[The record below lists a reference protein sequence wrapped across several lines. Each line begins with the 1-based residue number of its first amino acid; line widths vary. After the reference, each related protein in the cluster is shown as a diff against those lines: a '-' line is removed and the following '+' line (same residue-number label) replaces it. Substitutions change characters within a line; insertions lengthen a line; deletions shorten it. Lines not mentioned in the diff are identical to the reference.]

1 MKFGFVTC
9 VELGLACMEEIYRV
23 GGSLDLVITLPDDR
37 SRKKSGR
44 VYVDDFCAEHGVD
57 LVKVRHI
64 DNPESVEAIRNHDID
79 WLFIIGWSQI
89 AGKAVLEAPN
99 RGCIGMHPTLL
110 PRGRGRAAIPWAIL
124 KGLDKTGVT
133 MFKLDEGVDS
143 GPILAQE
150 ELPLMTDET
159 ATSLYKRVAAA
170 HRTLIARVW
179 PDLVSDAVVPQP
191 QDDSAATTWPG
202 RKPADGVILPEEMDC
217 EHVDR
222 LVRAVTH
229 PYPGAFVDHNETR
242 YIIWSG
248 QPHPGA
254 ETSKPFAVDE
264 NEHLWFNV
272 ADGSFEA
279 VDWEAELLE

>member
-89 AGKAVLEAPN
+89 AGKEVLEAPN

-150 ELPLMTDET
+150 ELPLAPDET
-159 ATSLYKRVAAA
+159 ATSLYKRVAEA
-170 HRTLIARVW
+170 HRALIARVW
-179 PDLVSDAVVPQP
+179 LDLVSDAIVLQP

-202 RKPADGVILPEEMDC
+202 RKPADGVIKPEEMSC
-217 EHVDR
+217 EYVDR

-229 PYPGAFVDHNETR
+229 PYPGAFVDHNETH

-248 QPHPGA
+248 QPHPGT